1 MKRVAIVQNSLIVNV
16 VIYPPERD
24 LVEGEMLE
32 SDAISQGLQWLQS
45 KPPDPEPDFA
55 AMAEA
60 LRTKNG
66 FKDAFLRAQPVE
78 PMAVGSLTSRF
89 DDFSRDGNFAPFLQS
104 LLLVLNALPAQE
116 AAHTGMEFLA
126 VAHDCHMPPAFL
138 EALQAAFG
146 VEPAPSPPE

>member
-1 MKRVAIVQNSLIVNV
+1 
-16 VIYPPERD
+16 
-24 LVEGEMLE
+24 
-32 SDAISQGLQWLQS
+32 
-45 KPPDPEPDFA
+45 
-55 AMAEA
+55 MAEA

-66 FKDAFLRAQPVE
+66 FKDAFLRAQPEE

-89 DDFSRDGNFAPFLQS
+89 DDFSKDGDFAPFLQS

-138 EALQAAFG
+138 EALQAAFNA
-146 VEPAPSPPE
+146 EPAPSPPE